1 MVKLL
6 VENDGSNKDSI
17 KEELKKEIL
26 EKIIGELKLEK
37 NELTNEISSLLIN
50 KLTSS
55 ATENTNEQPAQNIP
69 LEKLEAD
76 KSVSISVKAILKIA
90 SHSLKYANTKIPK
103 NQWVEVIGL
112 LAGKQY
118 DYGPEVHIEDAYP
131 MGHGTA
137 IYAEIKDYK
146 NYVKAFKDIKKN
158 KLFICGWYHSHP
170 SYGLFMST
178 EDFGTQARYQKLWD
192 KSVALVIDPYKI
204 DGTSLGFEIF
214 RANLSSKKWFTI
226 PFSVK
231 GSIDVRMLPEILE
244 FMNPI
249 IDGKAAFLEY
259 DED

>member
-1 MVKLL
+1 M
-6 VENDGSNKDSI
+6 ENDGSNKDSI
-17 KEELKKEIL
+17 KEELKKE
-26 EKIIGELKLEK
+26 EIIGELKLEK
-37 NELTNEISSLLIN
+37 NELINE
-50 KLTSS
+50 
-55 ATENTNEQPAQNIP
+55 
-69 LEKLEAD
+69 EKLEAD

-131 MGHGTA
+131 MGHGTT

-178 EDFGTQARYQKLWD
+178 EDLGTQARYQKLWD

-249 IDGKAAFLEY
+249 IHGKAAFLEY

>member
-1 MVKLL
+1 L
-6 VENDGSNKDSI
+6 ENDGSNKDSI
-17 KEELKKEIL
+17 KEELKKE
-26 EKIIGELKLEK
+26 EIIGELKLEK
-37 NELTNEISSLLIN
+37 NELINE
-50 KLTSS
+50 
-55 ATENTNEQPAQNIP
+55 
-69 LEKLEAD
+69 EKLEAD

-131 MGHGTA
+131 MGHGTT

-178 EDFGTQARYQKLWD
+178 EDLGTQARYQKLWD

-249 IDGKAAFLEY
+249 IHGKAAFLEY